1 MGKIIKL
8 TESDLTRIVRR
19 VINEVESSNAFAG
32 QYIPVTTLPNKFS
45 AIKFKNPMN
54 YDQVEA
60 IMSKLG
66 STYHFPKNWNN
77 VKGTFNGGEFWS
89 GEKHGTYNI
98 SYYNMK
104 DKTSYNGRP
113 SDKKYLMLIKN
124 N

>member
-19 VINEVESSNAFAG
+19 VINEVASSNPYEG
-32 QYIPVTTLPNKFS
+32 QYTPVTTLPNKFS

-54 YDQVEA
+54 YDQVES
-60 IMSKLG
+60 IMSRFG
-66 STYHFPKNWNN
+66 SKYHFPKNWDN

>member
-8 TESDLTRIVRR
+8 TESDLTRIIKK
-19 VINEVESSNAFAG
+19 VINEVASPNAFAG
-32 QYIPVTTLPNKFS
+32 QYTPVTTLPNKFS
-45 AIKFKNPMN
+45 AIKFNKPMDYN
-54 YDQVEA
+54 QVEE

-66 STYHFPKNWNN
+66 TTYHFPKNWDN

-104 DKTSYNGRP
+104 DKTSYNGRNT
-113 SDKKYLMLIKN
+113 DKKYLMIIKN